1 MSSRAATVVLLVL
14 ATVSLFA
21 FGYIL
26 RQLSLVSIGLA
37 AHQEVE
43 EQLRRSLDDQKKLA
57 RLDPASQHAYRERF
71 DSIVTLTGRLRV
83 LQFNRRELAAE
94 VEKMLLGMVG
104 LILASGSALYLLERR
119 SRERRL
125 VRLEEGVGAL
135 SRGESE
141 IVLGERR
148 RDVIGRIAAT
158 VERSARAAAQDRRR
172 LRYLEHLSAWQEA
185 ARRHAHEMRTP
196 LAAARMDVERFTATV
211 RRQLPELTPDID
223 AVRTS
228 LLEELDRLREFTRQ
242 FTSFAT
248 IPKPRPRPIDVARF
262 VSDFATS
269 FGPAWPGVEL
279 IARGDGPAMV
289 SADGDM
295 LRQVLVNLTNNS
307 ALAMGEGG
315 GTVTFTVRAAEQVT
329 VDVTD
334 SGPGVAPEIRN
345 RLFEPYTTT
354 RGIGEGM
361 GLGLAISK
369 KILLDHGGDLDYV
382 PDGAGA
388 TFRLTF
394 PRLEA
399 SA

>member
-1 MSSRAATVVLLVL
+1 
-14 ATVSLFA
+14 
-21 FGYIL
+21 
-26 RQLSLVSIGLA
+26 
-37 AHQEVE
+37 
-43 EQLRRSLDDQKKLA
+43 
-57 RLDPASQHAYRERF
+57 
-71 DSIVTLTGRLRV
+71 
-83 LQFNRRELAAE
+83 
-94 VEKMLLGMVG
+94 
-104 LILASGSALYLLERR
+104 
-119 SRERRL
+119 
-125 VRLEEGVGAL
+125 
-135 SRGESE
+135 
-141 IVLGERR
+141 
-148 RDVIGRIAAT
+148 
-158 VERSARAAAQDRRR
+158 
-172 LRYLEHLSAWQEA
+172 
-185 ARRHAHEMRTP
+185 MRTP

-307 ALAMGEGG
+307 ALAIRERG
-315 GTVTFTVRAAEQVT
+315 GTVTFTVRAAEHVT

-334 SGPGVAPEIRN
+334 SGPGVAAEIRN

-382 PDGAGA
+382 SNGEGA